1 MSWRFRL
8 QDVPSGVWRDHDL
21 QLLDGK
27 VSQAVNAPAD
37 ISGSL
42 PLGDPSG
49 GFVKK
54 WGSLLVAEQEG
65 RDPVCA
71 IVDHVEVEG
80 DRLVISAGGFSMYP
94 TGIPWL
100 AKDFAGI
107 SVDPLDMVRKIWA
120 EVQAY
125 PDGDL
130 GVVVDPLK
138 SPVRIGTKEVEN
150 NFTTAGGDDVSFVSG
165 PFRLAWWS
173 TEDLGKVFNDLAV
186 STPFEYAERSAW
198 ESPDSEVLVH
208 RLELGYPSIGAR
220 KSDLRFEVG
229 VNVTASPKVSTTD
242 YASEIMLLGAGDG
255 SARIKS
261 DRLTSST
268 GRLRRVHV
276 ATDKSLKSKS
286 AATAAARPLL
296 ASFSPAQTID
306 SLEVIDH
313 PSAPFGSFAPGDVIF
328 VQGDAGWA
336 DLALWVRI
344 HEVAIDCVTGS
355 MSLKVGAE

>member
-1 MSWRFRL
+1 MSWRFHV

-27 VSQAVNAPAD
+27 VTRAVNAPAD

-42 PLGDPSG
+42 PLGDSSG
-49 GFVKK
+49 AFVRK

-71 IVDHVEVEG
+71 IVDHVDVEG
-80 DRLVISAGGFSMYP
+80 DLLKISAGGFSMYP
-94 TGIPWL
+94 TGTPWL
-100 AKDFAGI
+100 GKDFAGI
-107 SVDPLDMVRKIWA
+107 SVDPLDMVRKIWG

-130 GVVVDPLK
+130 GVTVDSLT
-138 SPVRIGTKEVEN
+138 SPVRIGTAEKDTS
-150 NFTTAGGDDVSFVSG
+150 FTTGAGEDVSFVSG

-173 TEDLGKVFNDLAV
+173 TEDLGKVFNDLAS

-208 RLELGYPSIGAR
+208 RLQLGYPSIGAR
-220 KSDLRFEVG
+220 KPDLRFEIG
-229 VNVTASPKVSTTD
+229 VNVTAAPNVSTTD
-242 YASEIMLLGAGDG
+242 YASEVMLLGAGDG

-261 DRLTSST
+261 DRLTNDT

-276 ATDKSLKSKS
+276 ATDKSLKSKT
-286 AATAAARPLL
+286 AATAAARPILS
-296 ASFSPAQTID
+296 SFSPAQSIET
-306 SLEVIDH
+306 LEVVDH
-313 PSAPFGSFAPGDVIF
+313 PGAPFGSFAPGDVIF

-344 HEVAIDCVTGS
+344 HEITIDGNTGG